1 MSSQAALQLA
11 SNIQSKVGSSLLS
24 VNSML
29 PPAEAAAAT
38 LQAGGGSL
46 GVFLLRDL
54 INLQDKTYQCVEK
67 VAHILQSQLDLAED
81 AKRRAR
87 DQAAELKKEKKPV
100 QGTPTVGRDP
110 KTGKFK
116 KLNDNLDD
124 IEDAVNKGTIA
135 DLITGG
141 LTAAMLAP
149 GALKNLGKGLGK
161 KLLKGGLYGAIA
173 GFVANPIIEY
183 VDENFDLELDQ
194 KAKDEI
200 KLKMIGAGVG
210 FGMFGIPGAIIGATV
225 PAIAKV
231 ISFIGGSLDAKDM
244 KDSDFA
250 EAGIGTAAMGMFAA
264 KSLGKIFLGSKI
276 PAVATFG
283 GALASLPVI
292 IGIGAAVAVGAGA
305 MFIAKKVDEY
315 QELTLDKLAKTTAKL
330 DKEMGMWAAR
340 EEEGLFERMG
350 INLGKLSAMGEAQVA
365 SAEAFEQIGQDKD
378 KFMANTEMKGKLT
391 GLVSAIANYSDEAI
405 RTVLMDKTK
414 GENFFST
421 LENLKGI
428 AASGGFGDDSGKVFT
443 TLTAMSDKIQ
453 NTAIAMLA
461 EGKSSDPIRAAAGNK
476 AGKIRGNIEGG
487 DQLENIPE
495 IEKQKA
501 VLMEEKARVE
511 EQLAQEQ
518 IKLNEMKAKGMK
530 GDWNFL
536 AKNEFEQQ
544 EALVEKLAGQLE
556 YDKNN
561 SFNLANRIAAVD
573 NKLQKFGTT
582 SGLLYNLDQL
592 REIMSDKE
600 LSDLIQMSIKQQG
613 SAFLNEQQ
621 QAKKDS
627 EKPIVVAP
635 SVSKGGDTT
644 VATQN
649 NYVEKLN
656 IHGDPYI
663 AREGYAYGL

>member
-1 MSSQAALQLA
+1 MSSQAALQIA
-11 SNIQSKVGSSLLS
+11 SSIQSKVGSSLLG

-29 PPAEAAAAT
+29 PPAEASAAI

-54 INLQDKTYQCVEK
+54 NRMQEKTYECVEK
-67 VAHILQSQLDLAED
+67 VAHLLQSQLDIAEE
-81 AKRRAR
+81 AERRAR
-87 DQAAELKKEKKPV
+87 DQAAELAKEKKPEMFGPPRPPGA
-100 QGTPTVGRDP
+100 GTPSKD
-110 KTGKFK
+110 
-116 KLNDNLDD
+116 LNDNLDD
-124 IEDAVNKGTIA
+124 IEAAVNKGTIA

-161 KLLKGGLYGAIA
+161 KLLGAGLYGAIA
-173 GFVANPIIEY
+173 GFVAGPIIEY
-183 VDENFDLELDQ
+183 VDDNFDLELDQ
-194 KAKDEI
+194 AAKDEI

-231 ISFIGGSLDAKDM
+231 ASYIGGSINAEDI
-244 KDSDFA
+244 KDSKFA
-250 EAGIGTAAMGMFAA
+250 EAGIGSAAIAMFTASKLGGLFA
-264 KSLGKIFLGSKI
+264 GSTI

-315 QELTLDKLAKTTAKL
+315 QELTLQKLAKTTAKL
-330 DKEMGMWAAR
+330 DKEMGMWAAK

-350 INLGKLSAMGEAQVA
+350 INLGNISAIGEAQVA
-365 SAEAFEQIGQDKD
+365 AKEAFEQIGQDKD
-378 KFMANTEMKGKLT
+378 KFMASGNTAKLT
-391 GLVSAIANYSDEAI
+391 GLVGAIANYSDDTI
-405 RTVLMDKTK
+405 RTILMDKTK

-428 AASGGFGDDSGKVFT
+428 AASGGFGDESGQVFS

-453 NTAIAMLA
+453 NIAIAMLA
-461 EGKSSDPIRAAAGNK
+461 EGKKSDPIKAAANNRAGN
-476 AGKIRGNIEGG
+476 IRGQIEGG
-487 DQLENIPE
+487 DQLENLPE

-501 VLMEEKARVE
+501 ILMEERARVE
-511 EQLAQEQ
+511 ERLVEEQ
-518 IKLNEMKAKGMK
+518 KKLEDMKAKGMK
-530 GDWNFL
+530 GDMNIFK
-536 AKNEFEQQ
+536 KNEFELQ

-556 YDKNN
+556 YDRNN
-561 SFNLANRIAAVD
+561 PQNLENRIMMID
-573 NKLQKFGTT
+573 KRLQKFGTT
-582 SGLLYNLDQL
+582 NGLLYNLDQL
-592 REIMSDKE
+592 REIMTDAE
-600 LSDLIQMSIKQQG
+600 LKDLIKMSVNSQG
-613 SAFLNEQQ
+613 TEFLNEQ
-621 QAKKDS
+621 KETKS
-627 EKPIVVAP
+627 EKDG
-635 SVSKGGDTT
+635 SVIYQDNSKKSQTNN
-644 VATQN
+644 ASQN

-663 AREGYAYGL
+663 AREGYSYGL